1 MAKSKPLPTSID
13 GQPIEPV
20 WTPRQR
26 AFINSDARFPLMYGG
41 VGAGKT
47 AALCRRALRFS
58 VCYPGNQ
65 GLLCRY
71 TLGESNDTLLKTWRK
86 FIPEPLYTMR
96 ADRWGWIIT
105 VATADRQHPS
115 SILVRALD
123 EEQKYQSL
131 ELGWFGISQ
140 ANEQWITRDLW
151 DTLTSRLRWTL
162 PDGSHPPF
170 TGFAEANSGSP
181 WIIAL
186 WGPERD
192 HAMTGYEAI
201 EVSMYD
207 NAANLPADYMQSL
220 EEKPSW
226 WKRWWL
232 EACWEPLAEL
242 EGEPVFEGYF
252 KHELHVATDPLTPE
266 SGWPIVR
273 GWDLPGRVACTFFQI
288 TRKGRIL
295 VLYEHLADISD
306 SIETTKHRVLE
317 VSAILF
323 PKASF
328 LDLGDPA
335 AFTKAPTDQRA
346 PADLL
351 RPEILL
357 QRGETTLSTRLAAVQ
372 TGLKTLVDGK
382 PALQLDPRCRILI
395 NGFTGGY
402 VWKMVAGRVL
412 PEPQKNSYSHL
423 MDSFSHALARVS
435 GQLDPKTRRE
445 MAGPRGALIPVP

>member
-1 MAKSKPLPTSID
+1 MAKSKPAPTLLD
-13 GQPIEPV
+13 GQPIEPT
-20 WTPRQR
+20 WTERQR
-26 AFINSDARFPLMYGG
+26 AFINSDARYPLMYGG

-71 TLGESNDTLLKTWRK
+71 TLGESNDTLLRTWRK
-86 FIPEPLYTMR
+86 FIPTPLYTMR
-96 ADRWGWIIT
+96 ADRWGWVIT

-115 SILVRALD
+115 AILVRALD

-181 WIIAL
+181 RIIAL

-220 EEKPSW
+220 EEKPAW

-252 KHELHVATDPLTPE
+252 KHKLHVATDPLVPE

-273 GWDLPGRVACTFFQI
+273 GWDLPGRVGCIFFQV

-295 VLYEHLADISD
+295 VLYEHPGGHRRFHRDDQASDPRGQRDLVPERQLPRPRRPRRVHESAD
-306 SIETTKHRVLE
+306 
-317 VSAILF
+317 
-323 PKASF
+323 
-328 LDLGDPA
+328 G
-335 AFTKAPTDQRA
+335 
-346 PADLL
+346 
-351 RPEILL
+351 
-357 QRGETTLSTRLAAVQ
+357 STGARRSLAAGDSLAAWGNDTQYEVGGGAG
-372 TGLKTLVDGK
+372 GLE
-382 PALQLDPRCRILI
+382 DPR
-395 NGFTGGY
+395 
-402 VWKMVAGRVL
+402 
-412 PEPQKNSYSHL
+412 
-423 MDSFSHALARVS
+423 
-435 GQLDPKTRRE
+435 
-445 MAGPRGALIPVP
+445 